1 MAESGLYGRRLG
13 QHFGLGNPPAFVTRS
28 LKKAEIAVTQLK
40 CDRSDY
46 RTTNPM
52 PREEAYI
59 VELQICRSD
68 REFWIDGRALGR
80 RTLPDGAA
88 TFVDLR
94 RDMTCSLVSPFHSLA
109 FYLPCKAF
117 DEIADETGARHIDD
131 LTYEPGTGVDDP
143 ILRNLGLSLLGAFE
157 RPEQVSRI
165 FIDHATLGVCAHIAH
180 SYGGMRAKSQLVR
193 GGLAPWQ
200 ERRAKEIL
208 SSDLAENVG
217 LKELAQECGLSVSHF
232 SRAFRY
238 STGVAPHQWL
248 LEHRVDVAKPLL
260 RDRQLPLSAVALAC
274 GFADQSHFTRT
285 FTRIVGVSPGAWRR
299 CLEPSD
305 VDVCSK
311 AA

>member
-1 MAESGLYGRRLG
+1 M
-13 QHFGLGNPPAFVTRS
+13 NS
-28 LKKAEIAVTQLK
+28 L
-40 CDRSDY
+40 
-46 RTTNPM
+46 

-68 REFWIDGRALGR
+68 RDFWIDGRAVGR
-80 RTLPDGAA
+80 RTLAEGAA
-88 TFVDLR
+88 TFFVLR
-94 RDMTCSLVSPFHSLA
+94 RDMTCSLVSRFHSLA
-109 FYLPCKAF
+109 FYLSCQAF
-117 DEIADETGARHIDD
+117 DEIADETGARHIED
-131 LTYEPGTGVDDP
+131 LTCEPGAGVDDP

-165 FIDHATLGVCAHIAH
+165 FIDHATSAFAPISPIHMVGCEP
-180 SYGGMRAKSQLVR
+180 SPSSSE

-208 SSDLAENVG
+208 SSSLAENAG

-285 FTRIVGVSPGAWRR
+285 FTRIVGVNPGAWRR

-305 VDVCSK
+305 VNVCPK